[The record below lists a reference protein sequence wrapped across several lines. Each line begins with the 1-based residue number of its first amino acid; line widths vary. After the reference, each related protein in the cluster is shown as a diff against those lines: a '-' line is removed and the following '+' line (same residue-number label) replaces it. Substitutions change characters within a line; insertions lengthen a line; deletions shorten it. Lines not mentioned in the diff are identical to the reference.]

1 MLTNKQ
7 KFLKLVSSDESTK
20 FLDFLKFRID
30 NRKELKHSQLIALKI
45 LYRLDDLNITK
56 QELALFCNVDVEE
69 ITKLVQ
75 GKSINLDN
83 ELLDKIEMILN
94 VEFCRFNK

>member
-30 NRKELKHSQLIALKI
+30 NRKELKRSQLIALKI